1 MGITITPDIW
11 GPVGWKFIHFVALAY
26 PQKPTEIQKTQY
38 KTFFDSIKNIL
49 PCIICSNNYK
59 KHLEELPLSDEV
71 LKDKESLVHWTIDM
85 HNLVNEENGKKK
97 LTYEEAI
104 ELMLKNFDDNSN
116 LNDIQ
121 NNEVNPT
128 QQNKQTPSNKP
139 KRNIEYKNV
148 EFKDKKRI
156 DFIEYENSNND
167 SIFSSFVF
175 WFVILAILIIIAVV
189 YKKN

>member
-26 PQKPTEIQKTQY
+26 PEKPTDIQKTHY

-85 HNLVNEENGKKK
+85 HNLVNVENGKKK
-97 LTYEEAI
+97 LSYDEAI
-104 ELMLKNFDDNSN
+104 ELMLKNFDDNNN
-116 LNDIQ
+116 LNIQ
-121 NNEVNPT
+121 NNVVKPT
-128 QQNKQTPSNKP
+128 PQNIQVSSNKP
-139 KRNIEYKNV
+139 KRNIEYKNI

-156 DFIEYENSNND
+156 DFIEYEDSNND
-167 SIFSSFVF
+167 SIFTSFIF